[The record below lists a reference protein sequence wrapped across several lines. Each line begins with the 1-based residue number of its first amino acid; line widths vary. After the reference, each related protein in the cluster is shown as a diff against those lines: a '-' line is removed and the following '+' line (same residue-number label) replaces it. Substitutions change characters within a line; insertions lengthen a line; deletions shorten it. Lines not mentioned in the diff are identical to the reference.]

1 MLEGKV
7 DLVAAILQTSISGSS
22 KQGLQVKLKV
32 TSRVLDEYIKMLLS
46 KDLIR
51 ILQDKKTKS
60 ESVKTTQRGEQFL
73 ELYDSI
79 KARYLT
85 AKGQ

>member
-7 DLVAAILQTSISGSS
+7 DEVAAILESSTNGSS
-22 KQGLQVKLKV
+22 KQALQDKLKI
-32 TSRVLDEYIKMLLS
+32 TSSLLDEYLQMLLS

-51 ILQDKKTKS
+51 ILRDKNRKS
-60 ESVKTTQRGEQFL
+60 ESIKTTERGERFL

-85 AKGQ
+85 TKG

>member
-7 DLVAAILQTSISGSS
+7 DMVAAILESSTNGSS
-22 KQGLQVKLKV
+22 KQALENKLEI
-32 TSRVLDEYIKMLLS
+32 TSRLLDEYLQMLLS

-51 ILQDKKTKS
+51 ILRDKNRKS
-60 ESVKTTQRGEQFL
+60 ESVKTTERGERFL

-79 KARYLT
+79 KERYLT
-85 AKGQ
+85 TKG